1 MRFDKYDP
9 VSGGFRA
16 PLNAAYT
23 GAAAAIGVG
32 LNSSGKVV
40 VGAGQTGVIGVICQ
54 PYDKAAND
62 IVDVMTHGEIVE
74 AGLAAGTTY
83 YAHAT
88 TGVISTT
95 VSAYRVGQTVEAGR
109 LVVRAVPI
117 PSTNVVGDQAA
128 IVHLTDNSG
137 GTANNTIAAI
147 TQAGNA
153 GSADV
158 GPTADA
164 IADLAAKVNAILT
177 TLESAGLL
185 AP

>member
-23 GAAAAIGVG
+23 GAAAALGVG

-40 VGAGQTGVIGVICQ
+40 VGAGATGIVGVICQ

-62 IVDVMTHGEIVE
+62 IVDVMTDGEIVE
-74 AGLAAGTTY
+74 AALAAGTTY

-95 VSAYRVGQTVEAGR
+95 VSAYRVGHTVEAGR
-109 LVVRAVPI
+109 LVVRTLPI
-117 PSTNVVGDQAA
+117 PSTNVVGDQSAV
-128 IVHLTDNSG
+128 VHLTDSTT
-137 GTANNTIAAI
+137 GTANDTVSDVGAAFSQATLNNNFADVTAKINTI
-147 TQAGNA
+147 
-153 GSADV
+153 
-158 GPTADA
+158 
-164 IADLAAKVNAILT
+164 LT
-177 TLESAGLL
+177 RLESAGLL
-185 AP
+185 TP

>member
-23 GAAAAIGVG
+23 GAAAGIGVG
-32 LNSSGKVV
+32 LNSSGKIV
-40 VGAGQTGVIGVICQ
+40 VGAGATGVIGVICQ

-62 IVDVMTHGEIVE
+62 IVDVMTDGEIVE
-74 AGLAAGTTY
+74 AGLAAGTVY

-95 VSAYRVGQTVEAGR
+95 VSAYRIGQTVEAGR
-109 LVVRAVPI
+109 LVVRCLPI
-117 PSTNVVGDQAA
+117 PSTNVIGDQ
-128 IVHLTDNSG
+128 T
-137 GTANNTIAAI
+137 
-147 TQAGNA
+147 
-153 GSADV
+153 
-158 GPTADA
+158 A
-164 IADLAAKVNAILT
+164 IADLTDSTTGTANDTLTDVGGAFDQATLNNNFADVAAKINAIIAR
-177 TLESAGLL
+177 LESAGLL